1 MKLFT
6 FLFINFIVSFLSDIV
21 LNDLSTFNVIPSLKP
36 YFDNKSI
43 IVSALNA
50 AITVE
55 VALLITISLFYIMFR
70 YWVPTNYKLLLYF
83 CVFAFFVGFA
93 LDVFIEK
100 MKIFGNSLDLYYKTF
115 GAGLWGAIAF
125 LFSVLIS
132 YFIQKKIVP
141 IL

>member
-1 MKLFT
+1 MKLLT

-21 LNDLSTFNVIPSLKP
+21 LNDLSTFNFIPSLKP
-36 YFDNKSI
+36 YFHNKSI
-43 IVSALNA
+43 IVSAFNA
-50 AITVE
+50 AITVD
-55 VALLITISLFYIMFR
+55 VALLITIALFYAMFR
-70 YWVPTNYKLLLYF
+70 YWVPTNYELLLYF
-83 CVFAFFVGFA
+83 CVLSFLVGFII
-93 LDVFIEK
+93 DVFIEK